1 MSEARRTSRWF
12 GIFFLLPTFLVKNH
26 EIPVSC
32 VEFME
37 VIGIFSSTRT
47 CDRGL
52 VSSSAPV
59 IVDAR
64 DGKHNPPDLYG
75 WSVGLW
81 HGETDPG
88 GSSIP

>member
-1 MSEARRTSRWF
+1 MVRNLFPPFQPSLLR
-12 GIFFLLPTFLVKNH
+12 IMKFL
-26 EIPVSC
+26 
-32 VEFME
+32 E

-64 DGKHNPPDLYG
+64 DGIHNPPDLYG

>member
-1 MSEARRTSRWF
+1 MK
-12 GIFFLLPTFLVKNH
+12 FLV
-26 EIPVSC
+26 SS
-32 VEFME
+32 VEFVE
-37 VIGIFSSTRT
+37 FIGTFSSTRT

-59 IVDAR
+59 IVDAG
-64 DGKHNPPDLYG
+64 DDIHNLPDLYE